1 MPFSDM
7 VRGESLRGAS
17 EAFTFST
24 SLRVGRAI
32 GVLLQQRGLSSSSV
46 LLGRSGGGAEC
57 IVRDGIVAGLVTTG
71 LSVADVGV
79 VRNGQFT
86 TALHCGPSPGVRG
99 ADVWPV
105 GTGILVSAI
114 DDAVGIMI
122 FEGSR
127 PLVGEDFETI
137 ARLADGDECVTN
149 DGGRVVNVDAR
160 QLPAWTVISG
170 LDDLSSDDDRSDDR
184 SDDRNHRRHDTAEG
198 AAYITSDSTVDG
210 APQEMPR

>member
-1 MPFSDM
+1 M
-7 VRGESLRGAS
+7 VRDASLRGAPD
-17 EAFTFST
+17 AFTFST

-79 VRNGQFT
+79 VRNAQFAA
-86 TALHCGPSPGVRG
+86 ALHCGPSPGVRG

-149 DGGRVVNVDAR
+149 DGGRIVNVDAR

-184 SDDRNHRRHDTAEG
+184 SHRRHDTAEG